1 MLMERAGPV
10 HGEEREAS
18 DSGVSLRAVSLL
30 WPPALTQELL
40 KCDSGLVLC
49 LHHLDLKCKDIPP
62 PTDPVR
68 CSVSRIG
75 GVVNASASWGHLTPP
90 GLSRFLSLAK
100 RDLDYDAPQALAP

>member
-1 MLMERAGPV
+1 MERAGPV
-10 HGEEREAS
+10 RGEEREAS

-49 LHHLDLKCKDIPP
+49 LHHLDLKYKDIPP
-62 PTDPVR
+62 PADLAR
-68 CSVSRIG
+68 CSVSSIR

>member
-1 MLMERAGPV
+1 M

-49 LHHLDLKCKDIPP
+49 LHHLDLKYKDIPP
-62 PTDPVR
+62 PADLAR
-68 CSVSRIG
+68 CSVSSIR
-75 GVVNASASWGHLTPP
+75 GVVNASASWGHLTRP
-90 GLSRFLSLAK
+90 GLSRLPLSS
-100 RDLDYDAPQALAP
+100 QA